1 VPDAPAHRPSY
12 GVVVLTQGRRPD
24 ELAAALASVLAQQR
38 VSLDVVVV
46 GNGWAPTGL
55 PDGVRAVPLAEN
67 VGIPAGRN
75 AGVPHVSG
83 DLLFFLDDDA
93 ALADDGTLADL
104 ASRFEADPSLG
115 LLQPRVVDPS
125 GAPAPRRWVPR
136 LRVGDPARSSDVAA
150 LWEGAV
156 AIPRV
161 VFEAAGGWPD
171 DYWYGHEG
179 VELAWR
185 VWDAGYRVRYLGDV
199 VVHHPAIDPLRHEE
213 FFRLNAR
220 NRAWLARRNL
230 PWPLAAAY
238 VVVWT
243 VLTVARTRPARNL
256 VPWFRGLL
264 EGLRGPCG
272 ERRPMRWR
280 TVVRMARA
288 GRPPIV

>member
-1 VPDAPAHRPSY
+1 MAETQAARPSY
-12 GVVVLTQGRRPD
+12 GVVVLTQGARPV
-24 ELAAALASVLAQQR
+24 ELAAALASVLAQR
-38 VSLDVVVV
+38 GVDLDVVVV
-46 GNGWAPTGL
+46 GNGWTPTGL
-55 PDGVRAVPLAEN
+55 PSGVRSVALPEN

-75 AGVPHVSG
+75 AGVPHVAG

-93 ALADDGTLADL
+93 SLPDDGTLADL
-104 ASRFEADPSLG
+104 AARFAADPSLG

-136 LRVGDPARSSDVAA
+136 LRVGDPARSSDVTA

-156 AIPRV
+156 AIPRA

-171 DYWYGHEG
+171 AYWYGHEG

-185 VWDAGYRVRYLGDV
+185 VWDTGHRVRYLGDV

-230 PWPLAAAY
+230 PRSVGAAY
-238 VVVWT
+238 VLVWT
-243 VLTVARTRPARNL
+243 LLTVARTRPLRNL
-256 VPWFRGLL
+256 APWFSGLL

-272 ERRPMRWR
+272 VRRPLQWG
-280 TVVRMARA
+280 TVARMARA
-288 GRPPIV
+288 GRPPVI